1 MLLDPLPPC
10 SFNLMYPKIP
20 APIRAARMMI
30 TKIIMRMVVKM
41 LPDFLGV
48 CGFGG
53 TWVSYLPDSKRTA
66 LAFYAVPLV

>member
-53 TWVSYLPDSKRTA
+53 TWG
-66 LAFYAVPLV
+66 F